1 MSTVSFTL
9 TMTGK
14 DPVTGV
20 DNSPTFPAGTECS
33 GVKCTLEGVNSIAPV
48 TLAVGVLSGV
58 FVDVPNGSY
67 TFSAVALD
75 AAGNPLGTPIS
86 GPVAVEAAPAP
97 TPEPVTI
104 AVPSGF
110 SYTVA

>member
-20 DNSPTFPAGTECS
+20 DNSPTFPAGTECL

-48 TLAVGVLSGV
+48 SLAVGVLNGV
-58 FVDVPNGSY
+58 FVDVPNGDY
-67 TFSAVALD
+67 TFTAVALD
-75 AAGNPLGTPIS
+75 AVGNPLGTPIT
-86 GPVAVEAAPAP
+86 GPVKVDEQPAAQ
-97 TPEPVTI
+97 TVTI
-104 AVPSGF
+104 SVPAGF